1 MPSALSLLR
10 PELCAELTA
19 RLNQEADLAILR
31 AVVFDGG
38 AVQGATGTGILPVDK
53 IPWEVQVDL
62 LAEIVNMIEKV
73 NG

>member
-1 MPSALSLLR
+1 M
-10 PELCAELTA
+10 
-19 RLNQEADLAILR
+19 
-31 AVVFDGG
+31 GG